1 MSGSVVEI
9 PEAARL
15 TYPADLLWA
24 EQIRLPHRVAR
35 GAGIVHDRGWLVRR
49 ALVAADALAILLAF
63 AIATA
68 ATAGVD
74 LLADSLF
81 WQQLTFLMLG
91 LPIWVVAAKVCGLY
105 DRDGRHAHYSSVDD
119 IVPVFNI
126 ATLAAFMSIPAWH
139 ALGAEP
145 DWSLVFI
152 WWLAVVALVPVVR
165 ACARTFSRSRVEF
178 LQNTVVV
185 GAGDVGQAIA
195 RKFLQHPEAG
205 INVVGFVDANPRER
219 DEDLR
224 HVALLGSLEELPE
237 LIALLDVERVVI
249 AFSADDHHEVLQL
262 IRRLRDLQVHI
273 DIVPRLFDLIG
284 PGVDMHSIE
293 GMPLIGLSTLSLSR
307 SSQIVK
313 RSLDVVVSTIAL
325 LVLAPLFAVVALLIK
340 LDTPGPVLFVQT
352 RMGEGNRP
360 FGVLKFRTMVI
371 DAEAQKEA
379 LRHLNV
385 HRGRNGDDRMF
396 KVRNDPRVTRTGRF
410 LRAYFL
416 DELPQLVNV
425 LRGEMSLIG
434 PRPLILDE
442 ARFVDDWGRRRLE
455 LKPGMTGSWQV
466 LGRSAIAF
474 DEMVK
479 LDYLYVTTWSLGS
492 DLRLLLRTVPLVLR
506 GEPPV

>member
-1 MSGSVVEI
+1 
-9 PEAARL
+9 
-15 TYPADLLWA
+15 
-24 EQIRLPHRVAR
+24 
-35 GAGIVHDRGWLVRR
+35 
-49 ALVAADALAILLAF
+49 
-63 AIATA
+63 
-68 ATAGVD
+68 
-74 LLADSLF
+74 
-81 WQQLTFLMLG
+81 
-91 LPIWVVAAKVCGLY
+91 
-105 DRDGRHAHYSSVDD
+105 
-119 IVPVFNI
+119 
-126 ATLAAFMSIPAWH
+126 
-139 ALGAEP
+139 
-145 DWSLVFI
+145 
-152 WWLAVVALVPVVR
+152 
-165 ACARTFSRSRVEF
+165 
-178 LQNTVVV
+178 
-185 GAGDVGQAIA
+185 
-195 RKFLQHPEAG
+195 
-205 INVVGFVDANPRER
+205 
-219 DEDLR
+219 
-224 HVALLGSLEELPE
+224 
-237 LIALLDVERVVI
+237 
-249 AFSADDHHEVLQL
+249 
-262 IRRLRDLQVHI
+262 
-273 DIVPRLFDLIG
+273 
-284 PGVDMHSIE
+284 
-293 GMPLIGLSTLSLSR
+293 
-307 SSQIVK
+307 
-313 RSLDVVVSTIAL
+313 
-325 LVLAPLFAVVALLIK
+325 
-340 LDTPGPVLFVQT
+340 
-352 RMGEGNRP
+352 MGEGNRP